1 MTIVSMPERF
11 LCHSFG
17 VKKAMS
23 AIATLKT
30 TDEVIPFLPVKS
42 SMPAFWAGKFNGCI
56 QFRHLPP
63 PI

>member
-1 MTIVSMPERF
+1 MTITSMPKRP
-11 LCHSFG
+11 LTHSFG

-23 AIATLKT
+23 AMATLKT
-30 TDEVIPFLPVKS
+30 TDEVIPFLSVKS
-42 SMPAFWAGKFNGCI
+42 SMPTFWAGKFNGGI